1 MTVIDATR
9 LAALKAKYAYGGG
22 GTPLIP
28 EIAEFIQDILD
39 TIDVGALAAGSI
51 STTELADNV
60 LAASVAGRG
69 KMATGFFTEAKAT
82 DAFAAASVADD
93 RLASKLVKD
102 SGRLAMG
109 LVTFGAVGDCTS
121 VDVGATVYPFNAAP
135 TVTLGE
141 WAYGGNGPASAT
153 NLAAGING
161 DTRNAG
167 GPYYR
172 AIASGSTVY
181 IFQIVAG
188 GNPAIA
194 RVGGA
199 QPATAEGMVG
209 GGSAEVKQEILVRHT
224 VTAQEGTNVE
234 VHVPL
239 PFVPVNWTWVVLL
252 ATGALKPVT
261 DVAVVAATPNRI
273 VISTAG
279 ATHIAATDVIVVTAQ
294 S

>member
-1 MTVIDATR
+1 MTVIDAAA

-22 GTPLIP
+22 GMPLIP

-39 TIDVGALAAGSI
+39 TISVGALAPGSI
-51 STTELADNV
+51 SDTELA
-60 LAASVAGRG
+60 
-69 KMATGFFTEAKAT
+69 
-82 DAFAAASVADD
+82 
-93 RLASKLVKD
+93 SKIVKD
-102 SGRLAMG
+102 SGRLAVG
-109 LVTFGAVGDCTS
+109 LVTFAGAADCTS
-121 VDVGATVYPFNAAP
+121 ITVGATTYTYDATPD
-135 TVTLGE
+135 VTLGE
-141 WAYGGNGPASAT
+141 WGPHGGSAA
-153 NLAAGING
+153 NSAIALAAGING
-161 DTRNAG
+161 DTRNAA

-172 AIASGSTVY
+172 AVVGGAGADTVF
-181 IFQIVAG
+181 IFQLVAG

-199 QPATAEGMVG
+199 QPATAEGMAG
-209 GGSAEVKQEILVRHT
+209 GGSAEVKQEILIRHT
-224 VTAQEGTNVE
+224 VTTQEGADVE

-239 PFVPVNWTWVVLL
+239 PFVPVNWTWVVL
-252 ATGALKPVT
+252 ASTGAIKPVT